1 MERFLKKFTHFRTQ
15 IPYDL
20 SPLLPY
26 DVQNFRIDAPY
37 GHKQHIKISEPEIEQ
52 KIASEV
58 KTRARACAP
67 AHLSDHHQKLIRD
80 APYGGEHA

>member
-1 MERFLKKFTHFRTQ
+1 MILKRVHIYFLKCRSLAALSFKVGLKKNYLSKFFKLILKLRTQ

-37 GHKQHIKISEPEIEQ
+37 GHTLPIKILEP
-52 KIASEV
+52 
-58 KTRARACAP
+58 
-67 AHLSDHHQKLIRD
+67 
-80 APYGGEHA
+80 